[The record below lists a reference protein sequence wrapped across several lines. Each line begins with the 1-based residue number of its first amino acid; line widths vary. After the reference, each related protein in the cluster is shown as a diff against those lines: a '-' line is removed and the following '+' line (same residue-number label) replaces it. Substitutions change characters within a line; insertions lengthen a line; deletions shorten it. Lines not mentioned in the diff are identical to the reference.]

1 MVGEEVT
8 SSVTSISS
16 NGPETLGESKKCM
29 KWAWSFF
36 PRLGLYGLNGGPYLL
51 LFANCESGPKQPL
64 YIRRRHFSTPLMNS
78 LDGPII
84 WALKI

>member
-51 LFANCESGPKQPL
+51 LFANCDSGPKRPPL
-64 YIRRRHFSTPLMNS
+64 YKKTPFLNAF
-78 LDGPII
+78 DE
-84 WALKI
+84 

>member
-29 KWAWSFF
+29 KWAWS
-36 PRLGLYGLNGGPYLL
+36 
-51 LFANCESGPKQPL
+51 SMV
-64 YIRRRHFSTPLMNS
+64 LM
-78 LDGPII
+78 GPISTI
-84 WALKI
+84 IR

>member
-29 KWAWSFF
+29 KWAWSSMVLMGAHIYYYSLIVT
-36 PRLGLYGLNGGPYLL
+36 LGR
-51 LFANCESGPKQPL
+51 SDHL